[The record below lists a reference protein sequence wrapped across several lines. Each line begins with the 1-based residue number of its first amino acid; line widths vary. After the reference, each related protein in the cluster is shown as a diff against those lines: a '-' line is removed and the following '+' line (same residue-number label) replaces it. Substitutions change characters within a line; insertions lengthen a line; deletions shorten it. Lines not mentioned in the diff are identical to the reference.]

1 MLRPTTTTT
10 ASPSAIS
17 GVVDT
22 RAPRTVLV
30 LRFSPRLPG
39 ATMIP
44 RIDGAKKLR
53 LAFPAYVL
61 QARSALHSQAPRRMQ
76 FSN

>member
-17 GVVDT
+17 GVDD
-22 RAPRTVLV
+22 ANADRTVLV

-39 ATMIP
+39 ATMIL
-44 RIDGAKKLR
+44 RIDGA
-53 LAFPAYVL
+53 PVYVL
-61 QARSALHSQAPRRMQ
+61 QARAALPSQAPRCMQ
-76 FSN
+76 VSN